1 MLTSLR
7 YYPAF
12 RWLWL
17 SNLAGS
23 AGRWSLVLIL
33 GSQVLQ
39 LSHSSFWVGAA
50 LFATQGPVVL
60 LAPVSG
66 IMADRFDRRTLNAAS
81 AGLSAVTT
89 GALGLL
95 SATGHLT
102 LFIAL
107 LLSVLYGVSFV
118 LQMTLRSTLVPS
130 LVPPTHLLNA
140 VSLSQVGTQG
150 AEFIGPALTT
160 AFLLLGGPTL
170 AWSFCTILYLA
181 AAILVLPIGPARAVR
196 SGRNG
201 NHVRM
206 RDSFGYFALR
216 PLALSA
222 ICAVALHCSLT
233 MSYQGMLPMFVSND
247 LHAASSTYG
256 SLLTSIGLGAV
267 AGSLL
272 LARLSSSR
280 RYRLPIFATSLVG
293 SGLFLSAMAMSP
305 NNQLALAAGFFV
317 GGTQAVFM
325 SMTLALIQSSV
336 DDSFRGRATSVY
348 QMITLTPMALI
359 GWGMGGLADVVEPR
373 PVMLASG
380 LLFLL
385 AMALFAAVSPRLRRL
400 LQPQGWHGSA
410 GGMQPSQATAEV
422 SSGMPASLRLPD

>member
-7 YYPAF
+7 HYPAF

-33 GSQVLQ
+33 GAQVSQLT
-39 LSHSSFWVGAA
+39 HSSFWVGAA

-66 IMADRFDRRTLNAAS
+66 IMADRFDRRTLNAGS
-81 AGLSAVTT
+81 AGLSALTT
-89 GALGLL
+89 GALALL

-102 LFIAL
+102 LLIAL

-130 LVPPTHLLNA
+130 LVPSRHLLNA

-150 AEFIGPALTT
+150 AEFIGPAVTT
-160 AFLLLGGPTL
+160 PFLVLGGPSM

-181 AAILVLPIGPARAVR
+181 AAILVLPIGPARAVP
-196 SGRNG
+196 SGG
-201 NHVRM
+201 NDNRVRM
-206 RDSFGYFALR
+206 RDSFGYFATR
-216 PLALSA
+216 PLAMSA
-222 ICAVALHCSLT
+222 MCAVALHCSLT
-233 MSYQGMLPMFVSND
+233 MAYQGMLPMFVSND
-247 LHAASSTYG
+247 LHAASPTYG

-272 LARLSSSR
+272 LARLSSSHR
-280 RYRLPIFATSLVG
+280 FRLPIFLASLVG
-293 SGLFLSAMAMSP
+293 SGLFLSAMAMSR
-305 NNQLALAAGFFV
+305 NTQVALATGFFV

-336 DDSFRGRATSVY
+336 DNSFRGRATSVY
-348 QMITLTPMALI
+348 QLITLTPMALI

-385 AMALFAAVSPRLRRL
+385 AMAVFAAVSPWLRCL
-400 LQPQGWHGSA
+400 LRPHGWRVSA
-410 GGMQPSQATAEV
+410 GEMQPSQATAE
-422 SSGMPASLRLPD
+422 LRS